1 MLDYCRVNMDWINV
15 KVALREEGK
24 LMNGVFYECLDEFI
38 IIFINDILEF
48 SKSLEEYKGYLRV
61 VMEKLRE
68 YNLFVKL
75 RYIFD

>member
-1 MLDYCRVNMDWINV
+1 MLDHCRVNMDWTNV

-24 LMNGVFYECLDEFI
+24 LMNGVFHECLDEFI

-48 SKSLEEYKGYLRV
+48 SKSLEEHKGHLRV

-68 YNLFVKL
+68 HNLFVKL
-75 RYIFD
+75 RHILD